1 MRALFE
7 ADVGAGIETFDAFEE
22 GCPRCDHGYKGRTGI
37 YEVVAMT
44 PAMQRLILDDASALE
59 LSAAARAS
67 GFLDLRRAGLNKV
80 KRGISP
86 AYAKSTA

>member
-1 MRALFE
+1 MSTEVLLDEGFVE

-22 GCPRCDHGYKGRTGI
+22 GD
-37 YEVVAMT
+37 VL
-44 PAMQRLILDDASALE
+44 AMQRLILDDASALE

-80 KRGISP
+80 KRGITSLREINRV
-86 AYAKSTA
+86 TARGES